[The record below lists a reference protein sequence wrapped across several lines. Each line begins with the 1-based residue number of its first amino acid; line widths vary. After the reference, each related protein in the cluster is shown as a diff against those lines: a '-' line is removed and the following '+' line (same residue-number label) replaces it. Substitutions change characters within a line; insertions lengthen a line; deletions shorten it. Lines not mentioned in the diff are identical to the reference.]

1 MNSKLNFEKVRVFSS
16 PSETVREF
24 ADFLEE
30 LVNHPSNSN
39 KYFNI
44 ALSGGNTPQ
53 LLFEELKLNYHDR
66 INWSK
71 LNFYWGDERCVKP
84 ESNESNYGN
93 AKRTFL
99 DDLQVPV
106 NNIHRIKG
114 ENDPESEAE
123 SYSNEIKKNLESEN
137 GYPVFDL
144 IILGLG
150 KDGHTA
156 SIFPDQ
162 MHLLEI
168 DKICE
173 VATHPDSNQKRI
185 TLTGKV
191 INNAKNV
198 VFLITGEEKAEILSI
213 IIEKKNNFEDF
224 PASYINPKFGNL
236 VFFVDQYSGKGIIK

>member
-1 MNSKLNFEKVRVFSS
+1 MYSS
-16 PSETVREF
+16 PFETVRGF
-24 ADFLEE
+24 ADYLEN
-30 LVNHPSNSN
+30 LVINHANSIRN
-39 KYFNI
+39 FNL

-53 LLFEELKLNYHDR
+53 LLFEQLKLNYQDR
-66 INWSK
+66 INWSI
-71 LNFYWGDERCVKP
+71 LNFYWGDERCVSP
-84 ESNESNYGN
+84 ETNESNYGN
-93 AKRTFL
+93 AKRMLL
-99 DDLQVPV
+99 DELQISEHK
-106 NNIHRIKG
+106 IHRIRG
-114 ENDPESEAE
+114 ENNPEGEAE
-123 SYSNEIKKNLESEN
+123 RYSGEIKRNLDSEN

-162 MHLLEI
+162 MHLLEV

-173 VATHPDSNQKRI
+173 VATHPDTGQKRI

-198 VFLITGEEKAEILSI
+198 VFLITGEEKAEILSLI
-213 IIEKKNNFEDF
+213 IKKKKNYLDF

-236 VFFVDQYSGKGIIK
+236 VYFIDQNSGKSLTIRKVNHD